1 MGMIDGIVAVIDEH
15 LFAVAGM
22 DGETTFSGVITARGH
37 IRLPERVHVAGS
49 PAANLGAV
57 MDIHLESSV
66 YQLFNTTSAVGCL
79 IGDRSE
85 HHSGFITTLISRI
98 GLDVSFRNKKR
109 KCHSVYCFD

>member
-1 MGMIDGIVAVIDEH
+1 MGMIDGFVPIIDEH

-49 PAANLGAV
+49 LAANLGAV

-66 YQLFNTTSAVGCL
+66 SQLFNTTAAAVGCL

-85 HHSGFITTLISRI
+85 HHSGIITTLISRI
-98 GLDVSFRNKKR
+98 GLNVEF
-109 KCHSVYCFD
+109 